1 MIDIN
6 AIVNAVIATAV
17 AEATRPLVERINVLE
32 KHLMQAH
39 TFERNTDVT
48 VPVDVAADALNTQEW
63 FWEKINNYVDARI
76 EKAVDQAID
85 EHNNNSNHKDDHD
98 IENMID
104 EAIDRH
110 ERNNTHGTADES
122 VRDAI
127 QEVLDG
133 ARVTL
138 RF

>member
-1 MIDIN
+1 
-6 AIVNAVIATAV
+6 
-17 AEATRPLVERINVLE
+17 
-32 KHLMQAH
+32 
-39 TFERNTDVT
+39 
-48 VPVDVAADALNTQEW
+48 
-63 FWEKINNYVDARI
+63 
-76 EKAVDQAID
+76 
-85 EHNNNSNHKDDHD
+85 
-98 IENMID
+98 MID